1 MNFQS
6 NEFISISNCDNSNWS
21 EICLDILSN
30 LSNADDIKTTLKD
43 LASLLVKADSK
54 SSTRKYLLDKIN
66 LYLKCLNISAT
77 SIKSQLSQFKQEE
90 NINWLSLQTP
100 DFIIINSKVVVLLN
114 SNKDNIIETLLSR
127 AMEFE
132 SWTMESNL
140 ILIWLDSYLSISDY

>member
-6 NEFISISNCDNSNWS
+6 NEFISISNCDNSNGS

-90 NINWLSLQTP
+90 NINGLSLQTP

-132 SWTMESNL
+132 SGTMESNL
-140 ILIWLDSYLSISDY
+140 ILIGLDSYLSISDY